1 MDEKQNLTEKRKTEH
16 IDIALNKEVQSRN
29 VTTGFERYAFKHNA
43 LPEINFR
50 DIDLST
56 AFMKKGRRTPF
67 LISSM
72 TGGTERAYQINR
84 SLALA
89 AEEMGWAMGLG
100 SMRAAVENEGVAYT
114 FNIRKYAPTVPIIAN
129 LGAVQFNY
137 GYGTKE
143 CLRVVEIAEADALV
157 LHLNSMQEAFQP
169 EGDTNFSELLPK
181 IEEVAASLPVPV
193 GVKEVGM
200 GIDGE
205 TAKKLKEAGIQFL
218 DVAGAGGTSW
228 IQVEKYRSK
237 NKMREQAAE
246 AFQQWG
252 LSTAEA
258 LIEVQKETTF
268 ENIIASGGMKN
279 GVDAAKA
286 LVLGADVVGFGRSLL
301 PAAAD
306 QDEDAIISKLEQIEF
321 ELRAAMFGIG
331 AGTISDLKA
340 TNRLLK
346 IEN

>member
-1 MDEKQNLTEKRKTEH
+1 M
-16 IDIALNKEVQSRN
+16 
-29 VTTGFERYAFKHNA
+29 
-43 LPEINFR
+43 
-50 DIDLST
+50 
-56 AFMKKGRRTPF
+56 
-67 LISSM
+67 
-72 TGGTERAYQINR
+72 
-84 SLALA
+84 A
-89 AEEMGWAMGLG
+89 AEKMGWAMGLG

-137 GYGTKE
+137 GYGIKE
-143 CLRVVEIAEADALV
+143 CLRAVEIAEADALV

-252 LSTAEA
+252 LSTADA
-258 LIEVQKETTF
+258 LIEVRKETAF